1 MQRRFRNQTDRIVDQ
16 VGPRHVL
23 VVTQLGDLVPNGD
36 KTFGALPGWRTRR
49 EIHAMLRTMIAAVVV
64 VVLTLQTASAKES
77 RFVKI
82 VTAAETVVIAEAVD
96 SRSNEGTTNVTQITF
111 RVEQTLTGPHRVLL
125 LLEFFAGTV
134 EVGDRAVLFV
144 SGESSGGVRQHSH
157 FPINR
162 SPDGIEYVTLDDRRA
177 FSAVDQI
184 GSPIMASAVALPTM
198 SLDAFG
204 AEITRLLRRR
214 KAPASAGDVS
224 VDTIPTSVVDPAITL
239 LDVPFPV
246 IPFPPRDQT
255 LNFFLSLESEYRDT
269 LRRSRTNQGFVDAEG
284 SAVWF
289 PEWLRYVLNQCSVM
303 EAANRV
309 LMQIRGRGTQP
320 VCGTVPAGAINFPPR
335 DQSLDFLN
343 TLDTLYRDEL
353 NRTVELSYIDLEGK
367 AVWLQEYLRYR
378 VNGCGEQEALQKVLS
393 QIRTGVIEPICGPLT
408 TFGPGQHLVG
418 TDIAAGRYFSDP
430 VKGCSW
436 ERLSGF
442 GGTLSDVIANEY
454 IGYDAPQEIVDI
466 LPSELAFGTDGQ
478 CGTWF
483 DTPRGGASPTSIRP
497 GNWLVGSQVVPGT
510 YRTQAMRGCSWE
522 RLRDFTGEY
531 GAIIANDRVPFDGQ
545 QFVTISG
552 SDVGFQTDLQC
563 GTWTRVSLLSA
574 VQPSRQSPE
583 DIRRNWELNRRQH
596 DAAASDGQ

>member
-1 MQRRFRNQTDRIVDQ
+1 MV
-16 VGPRHVL
+16 
-23 VVTQLGDLVPNGD
+23 
-36 KTFGALPGWRTRR
+36 
-49 EIHAMLRTMIAAVVV
+49 RTMIAAVVV

-246 IPFPPRDQT
+246 IPLPPRDQT
-255 LNFFLSLESEYRDT
+255 FNFFLSLESEYRDT

-284 SAVWF
+284 SAV
-289 PEWLRYVLNQCSVM
+289 
-303 EAANRV
+303 
-309 LMQIRGRGTQP
+309 
-320 VCGTVPAGAINFPPR
+320 
-335 DQSLDFLN
+335 
-343 TLDTLYRDEL
+343 
-353 NRTVELSYIDLEGK
+353 
-367 AVWLQEYLRYR
+367 
-378 VNGCGEQEALQKVLS
+378 
-393 QIRTGVIEPICGPLT
+393 
-408 TFGPGQHLVG
+408 
-418 TDIAAGRYFSDP
+418 
-430 VKGCSW
+430 
-436 ERLSGF
+436 
-442 GGTLSDVIANEY
+442 
-454 IGYDAPQEIVDI
+454 
-466 LPSELAFGTDGQ
+466 
-478 CGTWF
+478 
-483 DTPRGGASPTSIRP
+483 
-497 GNWLVGSQVVPGT
+497 
-510 YRTQAMRGCSWE
+510 
-522 RLRDFTGEY
+522 
-531 GAIIANDRVPFDGQ
+531 
-545 QFVTISG
+545 
-552 SDVGFQTDLQC
+552 
-563 GTWTRVSLLSA
+563 
-574 VQPSRQSPE
+574 
-583 DIRRNWELNRRQH
+583 
-596 DAAASDGQ
+596 